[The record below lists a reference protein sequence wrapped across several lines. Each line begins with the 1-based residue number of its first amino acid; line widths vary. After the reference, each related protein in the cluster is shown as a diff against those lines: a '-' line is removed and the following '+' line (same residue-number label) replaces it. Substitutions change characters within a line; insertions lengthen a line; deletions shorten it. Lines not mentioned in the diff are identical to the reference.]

1 MITSSPDS
9 GVLADIRV
17 LDLSWGVAGPMAT
30 MLLADHGALV
40 TRIERPHGQPFG
52 DFGGGRVWN
61 RGKRSAVLDLRE
73 PDDRDVVMALAAD
86 SDVLVESFAPGV
98 ADQLGL
104 GWDAVHALNPRLI
117 LCSITAYG
125 RGTRHSERPGYDALV
140 AARTGLQWEA
150 RGWYGSP
157 MSHILG
163 TNAASAAPV
172 PAAVR
177 NGSDREGPIFTAT
190 PAPSVASAYLATLGI
205 SAALCERERSGRG
218 QWVETSLL
226 QAIIV
231 TLGSSWQRAEH
242 PDAPGY
248 DPHIL
253 DRRQPWGIVR
263 AADRWLCTWTTRPDW
278 LAAAGAGDELVQPTI
293 DPTARRRGVL
303 PVEELAVA
311 LGEVAPVVA
320 KFPAGAWVR
329 LAADAGD
336 IAIQPVRTPEEALCD
351 PALLAEGSVVEVD
364 DPELGPLRQ
373 AGILYRLHARPAAV
387 RGPAPRRGEHTEEV
401 RAEARAGAGTAK
413 AITAAGGSPAGSP
426 APLAETGHGPLSG
439 VRVVDFGLAV
449 AGPWA
454 SQMLADL
461 GAEVI
466 KVDPERQAFWFP
478 NHMAIAV
485 NRSKRSVVLD
495 MKHPDG
501 LRVAQDLVRWADVVT
516 LNMRPEAAD
525 RLGLDY
531 GTLSRLNPTVV
542 VCHSRGFED
551 GPRSSLPG
559 NDQTANALA
568 GTEWEDGG
576 CWNGGRPWFGL
587 TSLGDKGNGYL
598 SAIAVVQA
606 LYDRARSGRGQK
618 VDASIINGALFN
630 NSRVFTTRDGREFD
644 RPRLDADQLGFTAL
658 YRLYPCSDGWL
669 CLAVL
674 GDDHWVALVKALPG
688 LAGERRFATAAD
700 RTARDRELASVIGV
714 ELSRMTA
721 AQAFALLDGADVPCE
736 ISDPQFS
743 RHVLDDD
750 ELIDRGWVVRRDGN
764 PELGRVDM
772 FGIGIDFSA
781 TPARAGGPPPVL
793 GQHTRQVLAEFG
805 YDDPT
810 IDRLISSGAAGIS
823 PTRG

>member
-1 MITSSPDS
+1 MATPSPHP
-9 GVLADIRV
+9 GVLSGLRV
-17 LDLSWGVAGPMAT
+17 LDLTWGVAGPMAT

-40 TRIERPHGQPFG
+40 TRIERPGGEPFG

-61 RGKRSAVLDLRE
+61 RGKRSAVLDLH
-73 PDDRDVVMALAAD
+73 DAADRDVLMALAEE
-86 SDVLVESFAPGV
+86 SDVVIESFAPGV
-98 ADQLGL
+98 ADRLGI
-104 GWDAVHALNPRLI
+104 GWERLHAANPRLI
-117 LCSITAYG
+117 LCSITGYG
-125 RGTRHSERPGYDALV
+125 RGTRHRDRPGIDALV
-140 AARTGLQWEA
+140 AARTGLQWET

-157 MSHILG
+157 MSHIRG
-163 TNAASAAPV
+163 TDAASAPPV
-172 PAAVR
+172 PASVR

-190 PAPSVASAYLATLGI
+190 PAPSVATAYLATLGI

-226 QAIIV
+226 QAILV

-242 PDAPGY
+242 PEAPGY
-248 DPHIL
+248 DPQIL

-263 AADRWLCTWTTRPDW
+263 AADGWVCTWTTRPDW
-278 LAAAGAGDELVQPTI
+278 LATAGAGHELVAPVA
-293 DPTARRRGVL
+293 DATARRRGVL
-303 PVEELAVA
+303 PVEELAAA
-311 LGEVAPVVA
+311 LGSVAPVVA
-320 KFPAGAWVR
+320 KFPVAAWVR

-336 IAIQPVRTPEEALCD
+336 IAIQPVRTPEDALCD
-351 PALLAEGSVVEVD
+351 PALLAEDAVVEVD

-373 AGILYRLHARPAAV
+373 AGILYRLHGRPAAV
-387 RGPAPRRGEHTEEV
+387 RGPAPRRGEHTEQV
-401 RAEARAGAGTAK
+401 RAEARARRAR
-413 AITAAGGSPAGSP
+413 AAGVRSPAVPTASTGDG
-426 APLAETGHGPLSG
+426 PLAG

-461 GAEVI
+461 GADVI

-478 NHMAIAV
+478 NHMSLAV

-495 MKHPDG
+495 MKSADG
-501 LRVAQDLVRWADVVT
+501 LRVAHELIRWADVVT
-516 LNMRPEAAD
+516 LNMRPEAAG

-531 GTLSRLNPTVV
+531 ESLHRLNPTAV

-551 GPRSSLPG
+551 GPRSALPG

-606 LYDRARSGRGQK
+606 LYDRARTGRGQK

-630 NSRVFTTRDGREFD
+630 NSRVFTTPSGTCFE
-644 RPRLDADQLGFTAL
+644 RPKLDADQLGFSAL
-658 YRLYPCSDGWL
+658 YRLYSCREGWL
-669 CLAVL
+669 CLAVVAD
-674 GDDHWVALVKALPG
+674 GHWEALAEACPALAADP
-688 LAGERRFATAAD
+688 RFATAAQRRSND
-700 RTARDRELASVIGV
+700 AALASAIGT
-714 ELSRMTA
+714 ELSGLTA
-721 AQAFALLDGADVPCE
+721 ADAFELLDGAGVPCE
-736 ISDPQFS
+736 VSDDRFAT
-743 RHVLDDD
+743 HVFDD
-750 ELIDRGWVVRRDGN
+750 EELIGRGWVTRCDGN
-764 PELGRVDM
+764 PQVGSIDM
-772 FGIGIDFSA
+772 FGVGIDFSE

-805 YDDPT
+805 YDEPT
-810 IDRLISSGAAGIS
+810 IDGFIATGAAGTAAERS
-823 PTRG
+823 